1 MTDPLHQGYSD
12 SGQVRRFLRHRAF
25 YHIPP
30 QAAQV
35 RQSSLET
42 SQRPVFSRDL
52 PTNGGWGYKWDTSSD
67 VWIENMQLPLR
78 PQFWD
83 SNVDGI
89 NNSSQNNGV
98 GIERQACKRTVAY
111 IFSFKWIL
119 TITLQ
124 SRYCFYAQLIIDEE
138 TEAQRAWAL
147 AVKAQKLIKKLGLQV
162 DLWGK
167 HSNLKENIGQSHR
180 QIKKEEK
187 GT

>member
-1 MTDPLHQGYSD
+1 MNWPSVSRLFWLRTSKAISRTQS
-12 SGQVRRFLRHRAF
+12 FLP
-25 YHIPP
+25 YCP
-30 QAAQV
+30 
-35 RQSSLET
+35 T
-42 SQRPVFSRDL
+42 NCTGKTVFSLDLPKASCL
-52 PTNGGWGYKWDTSSD
+52 PTNGGWGCKWDTSSD
-67 VWIENMQLPLR
+67 VWVENMQLPLR

-83 SNVDGI
+83 SNIDGVS
-89 NNSSQNNGV
+89 NRSQNNGI
-98 GIERQACKRTVAY
+98 GIEHQACKRTVAY
-111 IFSFKWIL
+111 IFSCKCIL

-180 QIKKEEK
+180 QIKKEEEK